1 MFKYIKSLIWQITNS
16 IIKIFLELFVINKRV
31 RRIMKGDFCK
41 FYLRKYLKKAS
52 KENVVP
58 ESNSNEYVIWQFWE
72 QGLENA
78 PQIVRACLDSVAKY
92 NPDIKRIILTKENI
106 KEYVDIPDYIWVLKE
121 KNVIKSAHFS
131 DILRTYLLLQHG
143 GCWIDATV
151 LMTAPLP
158 EYVKN
163 ADLFVLKA
171 DENAD
176 LDGLNMASYFISAK
190 PNNKILQQTSKMLE
204 YYWKENN
211 FLVNYFMFLHAFT
224 MVAKRNTQEW
234 DNVPFFSF
242 IPVQRMQAEL
252 LRPYNKER
260 FEQFKTMSFIHKLT
274 YKNKVMTKNKNFEIK
289 DTLLE
294 VIIEGKIYD

>member
-41 FYLRKYLKKAS
+41 FYLRKYLNKAL
-52 KENVVP
+52 KENVAS
-58 ESNSNEYVIWQFWE
+58 ESNYNEYVIWQLWE

-234 DNVPFFSF
+234 ENVPFFSY

-252 LRPYNKER
+252 LKPYNKER
-260 FEQFKTMSFIHKLT
+260 FEQFKTTSFIHKLT
-274 YKNKVMTKNKNFEIK
+274 YKNKVMTKNKNFETK

-294 VIIEGKIYD
+294 AIIEGKIYD

>member
-52 KENVVP
+52 KENIVP
-58 ESNSNEYVIWQFWE
+58 ESNSNDYGIWQLWE

-78 PQIVRACLDSVAKY
+78 PQVVRACLDSVAKY

-234 DNVPFFSF
+234 ENVPFFSY

-252 LRPYNKER
+252 LKPYNKER
-260 FEQFKTMSFIHKLT
+260 FEQFKTTSFIHKLT
-274 YKNKVMTKNKNFEIK
+274 YKNKVMTKNKNFETK

-294 VIIEGKIYD
+294 AIIEGKIYD

>member
-41 FYLRKYLKKAS
+41 FYLRKYLNKAS

-58 ESNSNEYVIWQFWE
+58 ESNSNEYVIWQLWE

-234 DNVPFFSF
+234 ENVPFFSY

-252 LRPYNKER
+252 LKPYNKER
-260 FEQFKTMSFIHKLT
+260 FEQFKTTSFIHKLT
-274 YKNKVMTKNKNFEIK
+274 YKNKVMTKNKNFETK

-294 VIIEGKIYD
+294 AIIEGKIYD

>member
-58 ESNSNEYVIWQFWE
+58 ESNSNEYVIWQLWE
-72 QGLENA
+72 QRLENS

-190 PNNKILQQTSKMLE
+190 PNNKILQQTSKILE

-234 DNVPFFSF
+234 ENVPFFSF

-252 LRPYNKER
+252 LKPYNKER
-260 FEQFKTMSFIHKLT
+260 FEQFKTTSFIHKLT
-274 YKNKVMTKNKNFEIK
+274 YKNKVMTKNKNFETK

-294 VIIEGKIYD
+294 AIIEGKIYD

>member
-41 FYLRKYLKKAS
+41 FYLKKYLNKALKQS
-52 KENVVP
+52 VAS
-58 ESNSNEYVIWQFWE
+58 ESNSNEYVIWQLWE

-234 DNVPFFSF
+234 ENVPFFSF

-252 LRPYNKER
+252 LKPYNKER
-260 FEQFKTMSFIHKLT
+260 FEQFKTTSFIHKLT
-274 YKNKVMTKNKNFEIK
+274 YKNKVMTKNKNFETK

-294 VIIEGKIYD
+294 AIIEGKIYD

>member
-41 FYLRKYLKKAS
+41 FYLKKYLNKAL
-52 KENVVP
+52 KESVAS
-58 ESNSNEYVIWQFWE
+58 ESNSNEYVIWQLWE

-78 PQIVRACLDSVAKY
+78 TQIVRACLDSVAKY

-176 LDGLNMASYFISAK
+176 LDGLNMASYFITAK
-190 PNNKILQQTSKMLE
+190 PNNKI
-204 YYWKENN
+204 
-211 FLVNYFMFLHAFT
+211 
-224 MVAKRNTQEW
+224 
-234 DNVPFFSF
+234 
-242 IPVQRMQAEL
+242 
-252 LRPYNKER
+252 
-260 FEQFKTMSFIHKLT
+260 
-274 YKNKVMTKNKNFEIK
+274 
-289 DTLLE
+289 
-294 VIIEGKIYD
+294 